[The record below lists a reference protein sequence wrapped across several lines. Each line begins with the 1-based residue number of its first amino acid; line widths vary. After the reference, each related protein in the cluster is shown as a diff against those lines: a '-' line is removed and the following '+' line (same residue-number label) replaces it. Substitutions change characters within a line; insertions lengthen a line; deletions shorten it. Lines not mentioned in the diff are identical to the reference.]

1 MYLFV
6 KYSLFIN
13 MLTKQVITKKLK
25 SVLDPELNISIVELG
40 LIYDVKIKKADVEIL
55 MTLTTMGCPLFD
67 LIRDPLEVEL
77 YKIAGV
83 KKVNVNLTFE
93 PPWSVGRMSEEA
105 KVRLG
110 FF

>member
-1 MYLFV
+1 MV
-6 KYSLFIN
+6 
-13 MLTKQVITKKLK
+13 TQKKLMTALK
-25 SVLDPELNISIVELG
+25 KVPDPELGISIVDLG
-40 LIYDVKIKKADVEIL
+40 LVYEVKADKKGVVEVL

-67 LIRDPLEVEL
+67 LIRDPLEAEL
-77 YKIAGV
+77 HKIAGV

-93 PPWSVGRMSEEA
+93 PPWSVERMSEEA

>member
-1 MYLFV
+1 MTAL
-6 KYSLFIN
+6 
-13 MLTKQVITKKLK
+13 KK
-25 SVLDPELNISIVELG
+25 VPDPELGISIVDLG
-40 LIYDVKIKKADVEIL
+40 LIYEVKADKKGVVEVL

-93 PPWSVGRMSEEA
+93 PPWSVERMSEEA